1 MLETIIA
8 ASVALVV
15 GGGLLTFVYRI
26 LRGDTKAKKMERSL
40 DALIGEGD
48 KK

>member
-26 LRGDTKAKKMERSL
+26 LRGDTKAKKMEQSL
-40 DALIGEGD
+40 DALITD
-48 KK
+48 SKKK